1 MKHETLFIALGL
13 WLIAGN
19 VQAQVPYVQS
29 RSYSQYGS
37 AGGIGAT
44 GQPTFSPYLNLL
56 RRGNSTLSN
65 YYGLVRPE
73 QQFRAADEQFQSNFQ
88 QVQRQFDSTQRST
101 IVPPLQST
109 GHRVQFMSHLTSV
122 NGSLQGYRPAPPATL
137 PPGVYP
143 PLVPQSGHRAYFGNQ
158 GLWFSSNPTLIRR

>member
-1 MKHETLFIALGL
+1 MFVGLGL
-13 WLIAGN
+13 WFAAGS

-73 QQFRAADEQFQSNFQ
+73 QQFRAANEQFQSNFA
-88 QVQRQFDSTQRST
+88 QVQRQLDSTQQST
-101 IVPPLQST
+101 VVPPLQST
-109 GHRVQFMSHLTSV
+109 GHRVQFMSHLTGVNS
-122 NGSLQGYRPAPPATL
+122 NGSLQGFRPAPPAVL
-137 PPGVYP
+137 PPGVYR
-143 PLVPQSGHRAYFGNQ
+143 PLVPQSGHSVYFGNQ
-158 GLWFSSNPTLIRR
+158 GTWFTSNPSSLRR